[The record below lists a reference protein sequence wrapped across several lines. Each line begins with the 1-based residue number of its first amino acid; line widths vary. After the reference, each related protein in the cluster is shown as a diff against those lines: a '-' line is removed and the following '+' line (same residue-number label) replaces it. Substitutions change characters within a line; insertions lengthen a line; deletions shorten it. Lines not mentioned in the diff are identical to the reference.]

1 MPEEPNLPSGAD
13 AGPDRDERG
22 PGPDPASGAPGPDR
36 AGHGDGPP
44 RGDAARRGTGG
55 RPGGD
60 AHAAGSASASASGE
74 GGHEGAWDEAVLDED
89 FVRAAET
96 AEPSAR
102 ARMLAARWRGSAPQP
117 QPWRSDEP
125 PAGWFWS
132 RARARRR
139 RRRWWRRS

>member
-1 MPEEPNLPSGAD
+1 MPEEPNPSPGAD
-13 AGPDRDERG
+13 PGPDRDERG

-36 AGHGDGPP
+36 GGHGAGPP
-44 RGDAARRGTGG
+44 RGDAARRGTRG

-60 AHAAGSASASASGE
+60 ADAAGAASDSGE
-74 GGHEGAWDEAVLDED
+74 GGHEGASDEVVLDED

-102 ARMLAARWRGSAPQP
+102 ARMLAARWRGSAPEP